1 MVCSIRKFCQT
12 IDYISYVNKYYQ
24 FSPGTKQDAHKR
36 VLALDIQSLMNTT
49 LVLMIRGWI
58 RTRNLKHAHLRC
70 GQPGSPPPPP
80 REHDPGSTSP
90 NPPQTKTQTK
100 TTPLSELYMTLIS
113 CRFNELFIIPHEVKK
128 VV

>member
-58 RTRNLKHAHLRC
+58 RT
-70 GQPGSPPPPP
+70 PPPPP
-80 REHDPGSTSP
+80 HGSVV
-90 NPPQTKTQTK
+90 
-100 TTPLSELYMTLIS
+100 TPLREGA
-113 CRFNELFIIPHEVKK
+113 
-128 VV
+128 